1 MALAAKHQLLNRFPS
16 KERIS
21 MPIPDSERPP
31 VLAHRRFQADRAAF
45 DGLDLATRFKRIHE
59 SIGSDLNRQHLPR
72 EGEA

>member
-1 MALAAKHQLLNRFPS
+1 
-16 KERIS
+16 